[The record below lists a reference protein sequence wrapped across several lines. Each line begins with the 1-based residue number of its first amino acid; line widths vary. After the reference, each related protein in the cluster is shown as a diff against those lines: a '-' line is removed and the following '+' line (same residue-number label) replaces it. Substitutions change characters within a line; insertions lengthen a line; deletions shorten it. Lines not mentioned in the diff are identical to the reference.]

1 MPPQPILIRVGVVF
15 VILSVP
21 VILKMVK
28 PNHWYGFRT
37 PKTLSNEPI
46 WYKANYVFGWDLTG
60 AGAVVILAAF
70 VMPDIATHF
79 PDVPAQRLK
88 AVVIRCNRLVV
99 RESVLKN
106 RQRFEV
112 PLDVIA

>member
-1 MPPQPILIRVGVVF
+1 MRSGLKGARENMPPQPILIRVGVLF
-15 VILSVP
+15 IILSVP

-46 WYKANYVFGWDLTG
+46 WYKANYVFGWDLAG
-60 AGAVVILAAF
+60 VGAVVILAAF

-88 AVVIRCNRLVV
+88 AVVT
-99 RESVLKN
+99 
-106 RQRFEV
+106 
-112 PLDVIA
+112 